1 MHESTLKNVHN
12 KVIKKR
18 REPKKQIKM
27 EKATKWLKRYMNK
40 IRKLKHK
47 H

>member
-1 MHESTLKNVHN
+1 MHDSTLENVHN
-12 KVIKKR
+12 KVIKKH
-18 REPKKQIKM
+18 REAKKQIKM
-27 EKATKWLKRYMNK
+27 EKATKWLKKYMKK